1 MMSRE
6 LGPRLELGR
15 VVVLGRFRVLVPVVG
30 VLVPVPVP
38 MMVSEASASRLDEFR
53 VDQPF
58 AKYVVPSK

>member
-15 VVVLGRFRVLVPVVG
+15 VVVLGRFRVLVPVL
-30 VLVPVPVP
+30 VL
-38 MMVSEASASRLDEFR
+38 MMVSEASAGRLDEFR

>member
-30 VLVPVPVP
+30 VPVLVLVP
-38 MMVSEASASRLDEFR
+38 MMVSEASAG
-53 VDQPF
+53 
-58 AKYVVPSK
+58 